1 MARRCFVWL
10 KTVAVHEAYRLH
22 HADHASV
29 SWQVVTGGDENAD
42 ACTSARLH
50 QMSED
55 RLEGQL
61 EARRALRASR
71 PPGQA
76 ARVPV
81 AEGGRISLD
90 EIRELAGGASLT
102 NVNKHLVRARRRMR
116 DARAA

>member
-1 MARRCFVWL
+1 MWL

-61 EARRALRASR
+61 EARRALRALADLPDKQRAYLSLK
-71 PPGQA
+71 A
-76 ARVPV
+76 AGFRLTRSGSWPV
-81 AEGGRISLD
+81 AP
-90 EIRELAGGASLT
+90 A
-102 NVNKHLVRARRRMR
+102 
-116 DARAA
+116 